1 MSNLLRE
8 FLFRLAASLNQDER
22 RYSRTLNEQL
32 PGMEAAYSLSS
43 VFLPTQISRLE
54 YSQGDHIALTRFRLP
69 RYFLV
74 FRSILTLAMPQREM
88 RRSYTYSWE
97 ISARSASV
105 SSFL

>member
-8 FLFRLAASLNQDER
+8 FLFRLAASLNER
-22 RYSRTLNEQL
+22 RYSRTLDEQL